1 MSETGS
7 LAVSRRNLLKA
18 GAAAAALAAG
28 GSILSGAEQAPAS
41 APAGESAATAPASQS
56 AGPLPTR
63 ILGRTGA
70 SVTVLNQGCGGEISQ
85 RLLDHAY
92 EQGIRYFD
100 TAGGY
105 ANGKSE
111 QEIAKWFERTGKRKE
126 IFLVTKTHPQKDNH
140 GNLDL
145 MLTNVD
151 IRLRALKT
159 DYIDL
164 FFVHGM
170 GNKEYGEEG
179 LDWPK
184 SEQFKDIAAKLKK
197 SGKVR
202 FVGFSC
208 HDAKAP
214 EFLQAA
220 AEGAFLDAVM
230 MSYNPVLGRTENK
243 LNKALDACHKA
254 GIGLIAMK
262 TMRGIGD
269 QIKHKLPEGDSL
281 ARAVI
286 HTVLSDERISTICSA
301 MSSLAQ
307 IDDNAAAARTFP
319 RQMAQAEQ
327 ERLRGI
333 LLAAGWNFC
342 PGCDACRGGIAASHP
357 HVHDITR
364 YLSYFEQDGRR
375 AYARQLYRELPAE
388 AHEVPAQALE
398 QARQACA
405 FRVNYPALLRRA
417 AENLA

>member
-1 MSETGS
+1 VSES
-7 LAVSRRNLLKA
+7 DLSAISRRNLLKA
-18 GAAAAALAAG
+18 GVAATALAAG
-28 GSILSGAEQAPAS
+28 GPILKGAEQAASS
-41 APAGESAATAPASQS
+41 APATAPTSQP

-63 ILGRTGA
+63 ILGKTGA
-70 SVTVLNQGCGGEISQ
+70 RVTVLNQGCAGEISQ
-85 RLLDHAY
+85 RLLDRAY

-111 QEIAKWFERTGKRKE
+111 QEIARWFERTGKRKD
-126 IFLVTKTHPQKDNH
+126 IFLVTKTHPQKDNK
-140 GNLDL
+140 GDLNL

-164 FFVHGM
+164 FFIHGM

-179 LDWPK
+179 LDWPA
-184 SEQFKDIAAKLKK
+184 SEQFKEVAEKLKK

-208 HDAKAP
+208 HDARAP

-220 AEGAFLDAVM
+220 AQGAFLDAVM
-230 MSYNPVLGRTENK
+230 VSYNPVLGRTENR

-269 QIKHKLPEGDSL
+269 QIKHKMPEGDTL
-281 ARAVI
+281 AKAVI
-286 HTVLSDERISTICSA
+286 HTVLSDERIATICSA
-301 MSSLAQ
+301 MSSLTQ

-319 RQMAQAEQ
+319 RQMAEAEQ
-327 ERLRGI
+327 ERLRGL
-333 LLAAGWNFC
+333 LLAANWSFC
-342 PGCDACRGGIAASHP
+342 PGCQACSSGIAASHP

-375 AYARQLYRELPAE
+375 AYARELYRAIPAE
-388 AHEVPAQALE
+388 ALTVPAETLQA
-398 QARQACA
+398 ARQACA
-405 FRVNYPALLRRA
+405 FHVDYPALLLRA
-417 AENLA
+417 AKKLT

>member
-1 MSETGS
+1 MSEKDLHG
-7 LAVSRRNLLKA
+7 VSRRNLLKA
-18 GAAAAALAAG
+18 GAATAALAAG
-28 GSILSGAEQAPAS
+28 SSILNGAEQTASSSPSS
-41 APAGESAATAPASQS
+41 APATAPASPS

-63 ILGRTGA
+63 ILGKTGA
-70 SVTVLNQGCGGEISQ
+70 RVTVLNQGSGGEISQ
-85 RLLDHAY
+85 RLLDHGY

-111 QEIAKWFERTGKRKE
+111 QEIARWFERTGKRKD

-140 GNLDL
+140 GDLNL
-145 MLTNVD
+145 MLSNVD

-179 LDWPK
+179 LDWPR
-184 SEQFKDIAAKLKK
+184 SEQFKDIAGKLKK

-269 QIKHKLPEGDSL
+269 QIKHKLREGDTL
-281 ARAVI
+281 AKAVI

-301 MSSLAQ
+301 MSSLTQ
-307 IDDNAAAARTFP
+307 IDENAAAARTFP
-319 RQMAQAEQ
+319 RQMAEAER

-342 PGCDACRGGIAASHP
+342 PGCDACRSGIAASHP
-357 HVHDITR
+357 SVHDVAR

-375 AYARQLYRELPAE
+375 AYARELYRAIPARALMAPAE
-388 AHEVPAQALE
+388 TLE
-398 QARQACA
+398 AAKEACA
-405 FRVNYPALLRRA
+405 FHVDYPALLQRA
-417 AENLA
+417 AEKMA